1 MWHPPVTEVKEIKL
15 TAEGEK
21 KVSEALVELASIK
34 KKPGGCF
41 VATATYGTPFAG
53 EIRVLRDFR
62 DKILYGGQMGLSF
75 VKFYYSVSP
84 TLANFIERRDALRSI
99 LRRMLGTI
107 THICAIL
114 LKGKSRYQLS

>member
-1 MWHPPVTEVKEIKL
+1 M
-15 TAEGEK
+15 
-21 KVSEALVELASIK
+21 
-34 KKPGGCF
+34 
-41 VATATYGTPFAG
+41 
-53 EIRVLRDFR
+53 RDFR

-75 VKFYYSVSP
+75 VKFYYLVSP

-107 THICAIL
+107 THICAII